1 MLLFVERALLT
12 HYISFHLILFCI
24 HSCVFSDW
32 MLKTWVWS
40 LQMDAQSF
48 SVSHQYQTQCLLRL
62 SLLPETCSTAV
73 KVNIR
78 NVYYLSCYPY
88 SLEICVLGLFVFYN
102 LNNGCMF
109 LMPSSAFLN
118 LSHGGRLCSCCLVS
132 HLEQCLWFLKVSMYI
147 TFWGHPK
154 FP

>member
-1 MLLFVERALLT
+1 
-12 HYISFHLILFCI
+12 
-24 HSCVFSDW
+24 
-32 MLKTWVWS
+32 
-40 LQMDAQSF
+40 MDAQSF

-62 SLLPETCSTAV
+62 SLSPETCSTAV

-118 LSHGGRLCSCCLVS
+118 LSHRGRLCSCCLVS

-147 TFWGHPK
+147 TF
-154 FP
+154 